1 MPRRGESLIELLV
14 ALVLLEIIAENPGS
28 PSRNALYDA
37 VLRSR
42 G

>member
-1 MPRRGESLIELLV
+1 VDAGERV
-14 ALVLLEIIAENPGS
+14 KDACADVIAENPGA

-42 G
+42 GGA